1 MTIGRSVCCD
11 LYKPSTETNSRW
23 QEMNPNLNPSK
34 MTHEEELKKL
44 LSLISNR
51 PADPDNRRAVWYQS
65 RTEGKKFWQFMLYV
79 AVIVCPIAITM
90 RYTEFGTY
98 FSPEGAIFFLLG
110 LCVFGFSLDHWL
122 YPRIFY
128 SSLKHEASLLL
139 DNWNR
144 DITTIINVP

>member
-1 MTIGRSVCCD
+1 
-11 LYKPSTETNSRW
+11 
-23 QEMNPNLNPSK
+23 MNANLNPSK

-144 DITTIINVP
+144 DITTIINGL